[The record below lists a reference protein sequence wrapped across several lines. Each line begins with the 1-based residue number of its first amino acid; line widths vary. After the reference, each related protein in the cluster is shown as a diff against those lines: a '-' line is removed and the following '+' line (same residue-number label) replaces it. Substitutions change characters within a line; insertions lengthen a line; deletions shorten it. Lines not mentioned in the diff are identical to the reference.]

1 MNNSVLR
8 ASKHLGFT
16 LVELLVVMTIISIL
30 LTVAVPRYM
39 SSVENAKEAALKT
52 SLARL
57 REAIDQYHSD
67 KGQYPASLETLV
79 ESGYMRAMPVDPF
92 TESAQ
97 TWVTSPPPGTQ
108 QESTI
113 FDVHSAASGT
123 GRQGKE
129 YSKW

>member
-1 MNNSVLR
+1 LNNPLGGHGR
-8 ASKHLGFT
+8 RRGFT
-16 LVELLVVMTIISIL
+16 LIELLVVMTIIAIL

-39 SSVENAKEAALKT
+39 SSVDNAKEAALKT

-92 TESAQ
+92 TDSAQ
-97 TWVTSPPPGTQ
+97 TWVTSPPPGVQ
-108 QESTI
+108 QDPAI
-113 FDVHSAASGT
+113 FDVHSGASGSSKL
-123 GRQGKE
+123 GKE

>member
-97 TWVTSPPPGTQ
+97 TWVTSPPPGAQ

>member
-1 MNNSVLR
+1 MNNAVRR
-8 ASKHLGFT
+8 ASRHRGFT
-16 LVELLVVMTIISIL
+16 LVELLVVMTIIAIL

-39 SSVENAKEAALKT
+39 SSVDNAKEAALKT

-97 TWVTSPPPGTQ
+97 TWVTSPPPGPQ

-113 FDVHSAASGT
+113 FDVHSGASGT
-123 GRQGKE
+123 GKQGKE